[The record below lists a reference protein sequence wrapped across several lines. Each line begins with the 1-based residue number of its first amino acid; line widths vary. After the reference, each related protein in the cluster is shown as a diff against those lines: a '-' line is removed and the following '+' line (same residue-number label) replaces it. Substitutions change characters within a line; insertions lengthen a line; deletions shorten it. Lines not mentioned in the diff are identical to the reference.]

1 MASPT
6 NVEITK
12 ALKAISLKKM
22 TFNKKEHQ
30 RINGFLKNP
39 SFIAFLQKTEWLT
52 GPIDKFVSLITYA
65 TYCFQQKKYEKKDKK
80 TGTVEYFPYLV
91 PESWMTE
98 SSRDAAKAKVY
109 QMRGY
114 ESTKFN
120 GAFICP
126 HFGIYDDPE
135 STYAKI
141 DHPELKYVFTVV
153 NNKLRKI
160 LKEEFPKHDFAP
172 KTAIPSQV
180 LEILGIQKSVDH
192 SEESF
197 PDLPPKSAKAA
208 EEVQQAVEQAAP
220 TVQQAAEEAAPT
232 VQQAA
237 EEDQEEQEE
246 QEKHVELFLTLRELQ
261 NSLHHTRELET
272 SILTGEIS
280 TEDAATLNDLLFH
293 IQNAT
298 RSLACAERHLKMM

>member
-1 MASPT
+1 M
-6 NVEITK
+6 EITK
-12 ALKAISLKKM
+12 ALKAISLKEM

-30 RINGFLKNP
+30 LINGFLNDP
-39 SFIAFLQKTEWLT
+39 SFIALLQKTEWLT

-91 PESWMTE
+91 PASWMTE

-114 ESTKFN
+114 ESTKFD

-153 NNKLRKI
+153 NKKLRKI
-160 LKEEFPKHDFAP
+160 LKEKFPTHDFAP
-172 KTAIPSQV
+172 KKAIPSQV
-180 LEILGIQKSVDH
+180 FKILKIQKPVDH
-192 SEESF
+192 GEESF
-197 PDLPPKSAKAA
+197 PDLTPKSAKAA
-208 EEVQQAVEQAAP
+208 EEVQQAAEEVQQAAEEAAP

-237 EEDQEEQEE
+237 EEVQQE
-246 QEKHVELFLTLRELQ
+246 QEKHVKLFPTLRELQ
-261 NSLHHTRELET
+261 NSLYHTRELET

-280 TEDAATLNDLLFH
+280 TEDAATLNDLLCH
-293 IQNAT
+293 IQTAT
-298 RSLACAERHLKMM
+298 RSLACAERQFLKMM